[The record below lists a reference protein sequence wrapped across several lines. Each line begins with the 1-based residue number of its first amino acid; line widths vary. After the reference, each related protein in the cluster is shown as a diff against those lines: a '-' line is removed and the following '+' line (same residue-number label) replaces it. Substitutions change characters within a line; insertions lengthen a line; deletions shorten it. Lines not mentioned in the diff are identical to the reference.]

1 MHAHSR
7 PDRPQRRF
15 ASAASLALAAA
26 TVLAFSAWP
35 DSAQAQRRERSGK
48 EVTDAVCA
56 AACHATGEKGA
67 PKIGDSKAWAPRAA
81 QGLTSLTAHALAG
94 IRNMPAHGGSPNVS
108 DIEIERAII
117 HMVNL
122 SGGHWVEPVGGATPA
137 VLRGSEAV
145 VKLQCAKCHEAGTD
159 GAPKIGDRAAW
170 IPRLKKGLDPL
181 VASAIHGHGGMP
193 ARGGL
198 PDLSDQEI
206 RGAIIAMFNHG
217 IAMPQPAAP
226 TVATKADPYHKAVGG
241 TEVYL
246 GMMSADALRSKATG
260 AAKAAIPTG
269 KGMYHQNI
277 SLADSQSNVFVT
289 DAEVTVSV
297 SDGMR
302 IESRPLD
309 LVSEH
314 NAFSYGSYFQ
324 LQRGTPYVITA
335 KIKRP
340 GLPTPVEA
348 RFDYK
353 VF

>member
-1 MHAHSR
+1 MHVLSR
-7 PDRPQRRF
+7 PDRPLRRI
-15 ASAASLALAAA
+15 ASAASMALAAA
-26 TVLAFSAWP
+26 TVLLFSAWP
-35 DSAQAQRRERSGK
+35 DGAQAQRRERSGK

-56 AACHATGEKGA
+56 AACHGTGEKSA
-67 PKIGDSKAWAPRAA
+67 PKIGDAAAWRPRAA
-81 QGLTSLTAHALAG
+81 QGLTSLTAHALTG

-122 SGGHWVEPVGGATPA
+122 SGGRWVEPVGGLTPA
-137 VLRGSEAV
+137 VLRGSDAV
-145 VKLQCAKCHEAGTD
+145 VQLQCAKCHEGGTD
-159 GAPKIGDRAAW
+159 GAPKIGDRTAW

-198 PDLSDQEI
+198 ADLSDQEI

-217 IAMPQPAAP
+217 VAIAQPAAP
-226 TVATKADPYHKAVGG
+226 TSVAKPDPYHKAVGG

-246 GMMSADALRSKATG
+246 GMMSADALRNKASG
-260 AAKAAIPTG
+260 PAKAAIPAG
-269 KGMYHQNI
+269 KDLFHLNI
-277 SLADSQSNVFVT
+277 SLADSKTNVFVT

-324 LQRGTPYVITA
+324 LQRGTPYIITA

-340 GLPTPVEA
+340 GLPAPVEA